1 MKMTK
6 RIAMTA
12 AMVLAS
18 GVVWGHGGHEAIG
31 DGLHIEYLFAA
42 GAAAIVGLY
51 GLMGHKRN
59 GRD

>member
-1 MKMTK
+1 MKLTK

-18 GVVWGHGGHEAIG
+18 GVAWGHGGHEAIG

-42 GAAAIVGLY
+42 GAAGIVALY
-51 GLMGHKRN
+51 ALMGRKGN
-59 GRD
+59 GQD